1 MGVEIQC
8 HGNQIHIARAFSVAK
23 ERALYPIGSG
33 HHRQLR
39 RGHRRAPVVMRMH
52 AEHDRIAALQVA
64 AHPLDLVGVDVGRRV
79 LNRRGKI
86 DDGLVLRRGLPDIEH
101 RLADLQRVV
110 QLGPGKTLRR
120 ILEDPLRSRIR
131 RGDLL
136 EHPCA
141 VDGDLLHALAIQLE
155 DHLALQGRG
164 RVIEVNDRARRALQ
178 RLKGAMDQVFARLC
192 QHLHGHIRRDAALL
206 NQLAAKIEVGLR
218 GGGKANLDLLE
229 AEPHQQIEHAVFAL
243 RVHRLNQR
251 LIAVAQ
257 VNAAPRRSLVDGLAR
272 PLAVVQPYGRSRR
285 VLGCWMFQCRSF
297 FSLSR

>member
-1 MGVEIQC
+1 
-8 HGNQIHIARAFSVAK
+8 
-23 ERALYPIGSG
+23 
-33 HHRQLR
+33 
-39 RGHRRAPVVMRMH
+39 MH
-52 AEHDRIAALQVA
+52 AQDDRIAALQVA
-64 AHPLDLVGVDVGRRV
+64 AHPFDLIGIDVGRRV

-86 DDGLVLRRGLPDIEH
+86 DDGLVLWRGLPDIEH

-110 QLGPGKTLRR
+110 QFGPGKTLRR
-120 ILEDPLRSRIR
+120 ILEDPLRSGIR
-131 RGDLL
+131 CGDLL

-141 VDGDLLHALAIQLE
+141 VDSDLLHALAIQLE
-155 DHLALQGRG
+155 DHLALQRRC
-164 RVIEVNDRARRALQ
+164 RVIKMNDRARRALQ
-178 RLKGAMDQVFARLC
+178 SLKSPMDQVFARLC

-218 GGGKANLDLLE
+218 GGGKSDLDLFE
-229 AEPHQQIEHAVFAL
+229 AQPHQQIKHTVFPL

-251 LIAVAQ
+251 LIAVTQ

-272 PLAVVQPYGRSRR
+272 PLAVVQPHSRSRR